1 MTITSERTDNGIAQ
15 ERKLVTS
22 IPGPASAALQARKN
36 SAVSGGVGVT
46 LPVYIERA
54 GAAS

>member
-22 IPGPASAALQARKN
+22 IPGPASVALQARKN
-36 SAVSGGVGVT
+36 AAVSGGVGVT
-46 LPVYIERA
+46 LPVYIDRA
-54 GAAS
+54 GGGN